1 MDIDRYWLISW
12 TCYGNWLPGAAR
24 GFVGNVR
31 EPDGTQVTHNILGTP
46 FDEDI
51 PLLEAWVI
59 QHMKG
64 EPITLQQ
71 SHADAMIAQYQETA
85 RIRSSGVEVGRVMF
99 SQAQTGVAV
108 PGS

>member
-12 TCYGNWLPGAAR
+12 TCHGNWLPGAAH

-31 EPDGTQVTHNILGTP
+31 EPDGTQVTHNIPGTP

-64 EPITLQQ
+64 EPITL
-71 SHADAMIAQYQETA
+71 
-85 RIRSSGVEVGRVMF
+85 
-99 SQAQTGVAV
+99 
-108 PGS
+108 